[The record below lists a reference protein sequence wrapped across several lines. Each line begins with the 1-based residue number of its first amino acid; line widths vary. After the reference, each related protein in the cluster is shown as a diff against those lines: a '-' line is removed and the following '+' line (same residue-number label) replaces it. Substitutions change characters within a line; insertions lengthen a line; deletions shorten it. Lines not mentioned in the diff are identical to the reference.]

1 MRRLQPWRPSSSPV
15 SFLSVGQAEEG
26 SALPVSMQR
35 SISAHVKLIIAM
47 ERIEKAYGRAAISS

>member
-1 MRRLQPWRPSSSPV
+1 
-15 SFLSVGQAEEG
+15 
-26 SALPVSMQR
+26 MQR